1 MLRLLGEGCDAALN
15 LTSSG
20 EVVTFLP
27 MIMLKSNAM
36 LLLCGCAGLCW
47 AVLAC
52 QSGSNQAA
60 RIEQAV
66 REELRLHPAATL
78 QDLYKFFFQGAYGPG
93 HMIPDPAAARRFLAM
108 ELHTSTDF
116 DSVLWQPVGVHGEYV
131 RVNLK
136 LVKEGIIPAEDLLAA
151 FVQSANAASPPALAE
166 WQQEWQMILAVI
178 AAVAPALPA
187 FAEEKVALEQRLA
200 RGEFVGHHSEAYEQ
214 RYHPHYR
221 LVSRAHFE
229 RLHRKFLAP
238 AQAAGRL

>member
-1 MLRLLGEGCDAALN
+1 
-15 LTSSG
+15 
-20 EVVTFLP
+20 

-36 LLLCGCAGLCW
+36 LLLCGCAGMCW
-47 AVLAC
+47 AALAC

-93 HMIPDPAAARRFLAM
+93 HMIPDAAAARRFLEM
-108 ELHTSTDF
+108 ELHASTDF

-166 WQQEWQMILAVI
+166 WQKEWQTILAVI

-187 FAEEKVALEQRLA
+187 FAEEKAAVEQKLA
-200 RGEFVGHHSEAYEQ
+200 RGEFVGHHSEGYEQ

-221 LVSRAHFE
+221 LVSRAEFE
-229 RLHRKFLAP
+229 HLHKKFLAP